1 MWTNREWISSTN
13 FIDLYTKQFRSL
25 GNKVAPQLYLSLQV
39 IVVEHCTSYSSASRF
54 DYIEVSEASLPGN
67 RGWTG
72 RMRSACLWQAW
83 SFWGSQIG
91 KERELQVVSVV
102 YSRRQDSLRLLTNI
116 LVSLR
121 GQLKGTL
128 QIEAVALP
136 SLSWRQHKIL
146 TISSTEMW
154 EEKRL
159 YRLLHMICTI
169 REISFA

>member
-1 MWTNREWISSTN
+1 MWTNREGISSTN

-25 GNKVAPQLYLSLQV
+25 GNKVAPQFYLSLQV
-39 IVVEHCTSYSSASRF
+39 IVVEHCTSY
-54 DYIEVSEASLPGN
+54 YIEVSKASLPGN

-91 KERELQVVSVV
+91 KERELQVFSVM
-102 YSRRQDSLRLLTNI
+102 YSRRLDSLRLLTNI

-136 SLSWRQHKIL
+136 SLSWRQHEIL

-159 YRLLHMICTI
+159 YRLLHMICTLW
-169 REISFA
+169 EISFV